1 MPFRI
6 PFQIN
11 FPVDGDVTFG
21 WSDAADILATAI
33 LTYYFLLLIR
43 GTRAVPII
51 LGLMVLVGLLALA
64 NVLHLLVLATV
75 LQFALLGTAVTL
87 PIVFQPELRRFLEQ
101 LGRGGLLARR
111 DAPEDAVSLEE
122 AVAVLAQAAIV
133 LSRNRIGALVAIEG
147 ATGLREFVESGT
159 RLDAR
164 LSIEL
169 LLAIFTP
176 RSPLHDGAA
185 IVSGTQVEAAGC
197 FLPLSENVVTE
208 SHLGTRHRA
217 AIGLSEQT
225 DAVVLV
231 VSEQTGAISI
241 ARTGKLSRELD
252 DEPRLRAV
260 LLACCRAA
268 RGRGPVSEPRRLRFG
283 RRGISASAP
292 QGDATLAERTAGGLA
307 NPRP

>member
-1 MPFRI
+1 VGLGVSDL
-6 PFQIN
+6 
-11 FPVDGDVTFG
+11 VDIV
-21 WSDAADILATAI
+21 ATA
-33 LTYYFLLLIR
+33 LLVYYLLVLIR

-51 LGLMVLVGLLALA
+51 LGIAVLLGLFALA
-64 NVLHLLVLATV
+64 NTFHLLVLATI

-101 LGRGGLLARR
+101 IGRGGLIARPEAI
-111 DAPEDAVSLEE
+111 DDVQQLEDAI
-122 AVAVLAQAAIV
+122 ATLAQAAII
-133 LSRNRIGALVAIEG
+133 LSRQRTGALIAIEG

-164 LSIEL
+164 LSLEL
-169 LLAIFTP
+169 LLSLFVP
-176 RSPLHDGAA
+176 KSPLHDGAA
-185 IVSGTQVEAAGC
+185 IVKGNQIEAAGC

-231 VSEQTGAISI
+231 ISEQTGAISV

-252 DEPRLRAV
+252 DEGRLRSV
-260 LLACCRAA
+260 LLACCRAS
-268 RGRGPVSEPRRLRFG
+268 RGRRPQRPRRILFG
-283 RRGISASAP
+283 RRIAK
-292 QGDATLAERTAGGLA
+292 AERKAGELA
-307 NPRP
+307 NPSA

>member
-1 MPFRI
+1 MNWNFAI
-6 PFQIN
+6 PR
-11 FPVDGDVTFG
+11 PDVGLGVSDLVDIV
-21 WSDAADILATAI
+21 ATA
-33 LTYYFLLLIR
+33 LLVYYLLVLIR

-51 LGLMVLVGLLALA
+51 LGIAVLLGLFALA
-64 NVLHLLVLATV
+64 NTFHLLVLATI

-101 LGRGGLLARR
+101 IGRGGLIARPEAI
-111 DAPEDAVSLEE
+111 DDVQQLEDAI
-122 AVAVLAQAAIV
+122 ATLAQAAII
-133 LSRNRIGALVAIEG
+133 LSRQRTGALIAIEG

-164 LSIEL
+164 LSLEL
-169 LLAIFTP
+169 LLSLFVP
-176 RSPLHDGAA
+176 KSQLHDGAA
-185 IVSGTQVEAAGC
+185 IVKGNQIEAAGC

-231 VSEQTGAISI
+231 ISEQTGAISV

-252 DEPRLRAV
+252 DEGRLRSV
-260 LLACCRAA
+260 LLACCRAS
-268 RGRGPVSEPRRLRFG
+268 RGRRPQRPRRILFG
-283 RRGISASAP
+283 RRIAK
-292 QGDATLAERTAGGLA
+292 AERKAGELA
-307 NPRP
+307 NPSA